1 MSNICNFCNDVFT
14 RKDNL
19 TRHLRQ
25 KRCKSIL
32 LNDLTKLNNVINSP
46 IINENNTINE
56 RLSIN
61 NINLF
66 YVKEDKMKGL
76 IETYDKD
83 KSRLAELLS
92 CYIRDIICNKHHPE
106 NHCIKYINKRNMI
119 FNIVIN
125 EGTEVERG
133 NIQKSKTDK
142 YNIIC
147 DIASKY
153 MFKYILKNL
162 KRCLVFYRKDE
173 DFQDLYEDTVI
184 QIKQDLDINVIVR
197 ALKLCLKNYIL
208 QDTSMKLK

>member
-1 MSNICNFCNDVFT
+1 MSNICNFCNTQFVQ
-14 RKDNL
+14 KSHL

-56 RLSIN
+56 ILPIN

-66 YVKEDKMKGL
+66 YVKEDTMKRL

-92 CYIRDIICNKHHPE
+92 CYIKNIICNQHHPE

-125 EGTEVERG
+125 EGVNIENG
-133 NIQKSKTDK
+133 NIRQSKTDK

-147 DIASKY
+147 DVASKY

-162 KRCLVFYRKDE
+162 KRCLVFYRNDE

-184 QIKQDLDINVIVR
+184 QIKQDLDINVVVR

-208 QDTSMKLK
+208 QDISMKLK